1 MKEFFVYIVE
11 CSDGLYY
18 TGVTSDL
25 DKRISEHNAGIDN
38 RAFTFRRRPVELL
51 FYETYSDPYTAFR
64 VEKQI
69 KGWSRRKK
77 KALIDQDWDRL
88 IEYSKNYTQNRRSGI
103 L

>member
-11 CSDGLYY
+11 CSDGLFY
-18 TGVTSDL
+18 TGVTLDL
-25 DKRISEHNAGIDN
+25 DKRIKEPNAGIDN

-51 FYETYSDPYTAFR
+51 FCETYGDPDSAFR

-77 KALIDQDWDRL
+77 KALIDRNWDSL
-88 IEYSKNYTQNRRSGI
+88 VEYSRNYSQKETSDE
-103 L
+103 